1 MAMGLLDTLADRL
14 DVFISD
20 LRLWCTLPAFGIMLE
35 MENHLYPISEWN
47 WALAYLSG
55 RPCAFSNVPEAKKY
69 ILSLIK
75 EVELNGERNRT

>member
-20 LRLWCTLPAFGIMLE
+20 LRLWCTLPAFGLMLE
-35 MENHLYPISEWN
+35 IDNHFISEWN
-47 WALAYLSG
+47 RALAYLSG

-75 EVELNGERNRT
+75 EVELDGERNRT

>member
-35 MENHLYPISEWN
+35 MDNHLYPISEWN
-47 WALAYLSG
+47 RALAYLSG
-55 RPCAFSNVPEAKKY
+55 RP
-69 ILSLIK
+69 
-75 EVELNGERNRT
+75 

>member
-35 MENHLYPISEWN
+35 MDNHLYPISEWN
-47 WALAYLSG
+47 RALAYLLG
-55 RPCAFSNVPEAKKY
+55 RPCAFSYVFEAKAYTKTV
-69 ILSLIK
+69 I
-75 EVELNGERNRT
+75 RRWWF

>member
-35 MENHLYPISEWN
+35 MDNHLYPISEWN
-47 WALAYLSG
+47 RVLAYLSG
-55 RPCAFSNVPEAKKY
+55 RPCAFSNVPEAKKH

-75 EVELNGERNRT
+75 EVELDGERNRT